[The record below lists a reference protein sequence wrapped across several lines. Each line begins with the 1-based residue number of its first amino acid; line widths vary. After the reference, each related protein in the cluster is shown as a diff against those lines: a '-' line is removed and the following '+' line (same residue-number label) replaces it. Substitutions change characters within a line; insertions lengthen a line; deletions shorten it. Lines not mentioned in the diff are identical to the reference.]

1 MITWS
6 ITAVAI
12 LIAVAMKIRC
22 WCYVNQIEITQ
33 RAVDTDQD
41 GLDDYTDSDDDNDGI
56 PDGSDAAL
64 FTALSAGDISSYTLI
79 AGAQSAVDI
88 PSSKSGENL
97 FVAELYPDGSL
108 EMVGYRVEGT
118 GSWAWS
124 AADQSLFVSVSREE
138 NIQVQPLVPRTI
150 STSPTKDWAIPR
162 LLLELRQ
169 TGRLCSL
176 PRGSLRTTGSCQQQ
190 RTRILTY

>member
-1 MITWS
+1 M
-6 ITAVAI
+6 V
-12 LIAVAMKIRC
+12 RRD
-22 WCYVNQIEITQ
+22 QIEITQ

-56 PDGSDAAL
+56 PDGSDADTLGTGTPDL

-108 EMVGYRVEGT
+108 EMVGYRRRHG
-118 GSWAWS
+118 
-124 AADQSLFVSVSREE
+124 
-138 NIQVQPLVPRTI
+138 
-150 STSPTKDWAIPR
+150 
-162 LLLELRQ
+162 
-169 TGRLCSL
+169 
-176 PRGSLRTTGSCQQQ
+176 
-190 RTRILTY
+190 